1 METRVGIIH
10 TAGVR
15 LLKLLLILG
24 VGGLFIVSS
33 GHTASSET
41 AIATTNNCVNY
52 VSDIEKKHESVSGI
66 KENGEDIQ
74 RRLMKKFKTPEGDKS
89 GQLLRLTKLEIS
101 GKELIELMPPTTK
114 IYMEARPM
122 SGTLPPETCLHV
134 IKDGTGKNADGE
146 KK

>member
-1 METRVGIIH
+1 MKTRVGIIH
-10 TAGVR
+10 TSCIR
-15 LLKLLLILG
+15 LLKLLLIIG

-41 AIATTNNCVNY
+41 AITTTSNCVNY
-52 VSDIEKKHESVSGI
+52 VSDIEKKHESVAGI

-74 RRLMKKFKTPEGDKS
+74 RRLMKKFKTPEGDKT
-89 GQLLRLTKLEIS
+89 GQMLRLTKLEMS
-101 GKELIELMPPTTK
+101 GKDLIELIPATTK

-134 IKDGTGKNADGE
+134 IKEGTGKSVDGE

>member
-1 METRVGIIH
+1 MKTRVLMIH
-10 TAGVR
+10 TSLVR
-15 LLKLLLILG
+15 LIELLLIIG

-33 GHTASSET
+33 GHAASSEAALT
-41 AIATTNNCVNY
+41 STSNCVNY
-52 VSDIEKKHESVSGI
+52 VSDIEKKHESLAGI

-74 RRLMKKFKTPEGDKS
+74 KRLMKKFKTPAVDKT
-89 GQLLRLTKLEIS
+89 GQVLRLTKLEMS
-101 GKELIELMPPTTK
+101 GKDLIELMPPSAK

-134 IKDGTGKNADGE
+134 IKEAPEKGIEAE